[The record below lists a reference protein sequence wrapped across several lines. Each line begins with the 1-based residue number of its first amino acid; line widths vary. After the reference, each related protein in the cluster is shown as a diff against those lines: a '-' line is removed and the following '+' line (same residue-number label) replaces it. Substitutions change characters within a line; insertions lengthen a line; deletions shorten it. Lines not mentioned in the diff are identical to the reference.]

1 MIFRKLTLK
10 NFKSYADAEI
20 TFNNGITIIVGENGA
35 GKSTILEGISFALF
49 KQHGARKIDD
59 LVRNNSN
66 DEMLVELEFTSNGK
80 EYKISREKS
89 KSKLISSL
97 LKKTVTNGDYIPLC
111 VGDKEV
117 SIQLAKILAIDS
129 DLFLNA
135 IYVRQGEIAELVNKT
150 PAEKK
155 LLIGKLL
162 GLDSLE
168 RAWKNI
174 QPIISKYE
182 NSRAELKGRLSSTA
196 NLEEEHNKKVG
207 LLNSLKENG
216 LALEDKLK
224 EIRKIQENN
233 RNEKLNMER
242 EKEIYDNFI
251 NNLKSEQEALASLE
265 KDKRE
270 IQERL
275 DEIANAEEKMG
286 RLEKYIRKLPLY
298 LDFEKSVTTIQQ
310 LKKEEMEISDKLDS
324 IKTQEAIVESSQKG
338 YAHYNEANEE
348 LKSLNDKKNV
358 IEKELIDIDKL
369 EKDKSYL
376 LVEIEGKRDEIE
388 EFFKKSKEQLANLG
402 LDRDELDGIDDFM
415 QLDEEVDAFLD
426 FINTKI
432 TGINDDILS
441 RTEEIAQLKE
451 GIKAAEK
458 PLSELS
464 EVDNACP
471 VCQSPIDGRKK
482 IELIDY
488 YQYSIEQN
496 NRLIAEDKDAI
507 EILKSN
513 KTKFEEKEEKVKK
526 LSKSIM
532 EYNYRFTD
540 LEKDIET
547 LKNLD
552 ASLETRGHINSKL
565 AKLVLKISQTEK
577 ECDEYRKEYEA
588 YTKAKG
594 ALEVLSSV
602 SEAQYQLNKI
612 SNEIEN
618 HIQNIQLAI
627 EQDGHL
633 TTSITTKELDE
644 RISDLKQK
652 DAEYNQLKGFIQT
665 KKSLEAQLVSKKED
679 MEWKYNKIASI
690 RDNIDSSNYDRDKY
704 DKLVY
709 SYELFDKREKE
720 FSSEL
725 NTIKGQ
731 SKELIVQVNDL
742 KDKILLNNSIR
753 KEYEDTDEYLIV
765 LNKIRDLYSKNGIQ
779 KELRSY
785 SRPLIQ
791 KYTKEYFNKFNFN
804 YSDLVLDD
812 EYNVTLLGPEGEST
826 LDMVSGGEKIAI
838 ALALRLGITQALS
851 EGNLETILLDEP
863 TIHLDSSRR
872 QELIELLKEIN
883 LLPQMIIVT
892 HEDYLKNAA
901 DNLIL
906 VEKDNG
912 LSKVEIK

>member
-66 DEMLVELEFTSNGK
+66 DEMIVELEFTSNGK

-97 LKKTVTNGDYIPLC
+97 LKKTVTNGEYIPLC

-117 SIQLAKILAIDS
+117 SIQLSKILAIDS

-155 LLIGKLL
+155 MLIGRLL

-196 NLEEEHNKKVG
+196 NLEEEHNKKVS

-216 LALEDKLK
+216 LALEDKIK
-224 EIRKIQENN
+224 EIKKIQENN
-233 RNEKLNMER
+233 HNEKLNMER

-286 RLEKYIRKLPLY
+286 RLEKYVKKLPLY
-298 LDFEKSVTTIQQ
+298 LDFEKSVTRIQQ
-310 LKKEEMEISDKLDS
+310 LRKEEMEISDKLES
-324 IKTQEAIVESSQKG
+324 IKTQESIVESSQKG
-338 YAHYNEANEE
+338 YAHYNESNEE
-348 LKSLNDKKNV
+348 LKSLNEKKNV

-369 EKDKSYL
+369 EKDKSDL

-402 LDRDELDGIDDFM
+402 LDKDELDEIDDFL

-426 FINTKI
+426 FINNKI
-432 TGINDDILS
+432 TDINDDILS

-451 GIKAAEK
+451 GINAAEK

-464 EVDNACP
+464 EVDNVCP

-488 YQYSIEQN
+488 YQYNIEQN
-496 NRLIAEDKDAI
+496 NRLIDEDNNAI

-526 LSKSIM
+526 LSKNIM
-532 EYNYRFTD
+532 EYNYKFTD
-540 LEKDIET
+540 LEKDIEA

-552 ASLETRGHINSKL
+552 ASLETRAHINNKL

-577 ECDEYRKEYEA
+577 ECNQYKNEYEA

-602 SEAQYQLNKI
+602 SEAQYQLNQI
-612 SNEIEN
+612 SNEIDN

-633 TTSITTKELDE
+633 TTSTTTKELDE
-644 RISDLKQK
+644 RINDLKQK

-679 MEWKYNKIASI
+679 MEWKYNKISNI
-690 RDNIDSSNYDRDKY
+690 RDNIDSSNYDKDKY

-731 SKELIVQVNDL
+731 SKELIAQVNDL

-785 SRPLIQ
+785 SRPMIQ

-812 EYNVTLLGPEGEST
+812 EYNVTLLGPEGESS